1 MYMKF
6 NYTDYE
12 QIDSATAAYIL
23 NVSDADNIAEI
34 DLKDINMFLNE
45 MDIWYGLEES
55 M

>member
-1 MYMKF
+1 MQMKF

-12 QIDSATAAYIL
+12 QIDVAVAAYIM
-23 NVSDADNIAEI
+23 NIADVDNIAEI
-34 DLKDINMFLNE
+34 DLKDINTFLNE

>member
-23 NVSDADNIAEI
+23 NVSDADNITEI
-34 DLKDINMFLNE
+34 SLIDINKFLNE

>member
-1 MYMKF
+1 MYTKF

-12 QIDSATAAYIL
+12 QIDSATAEYIL

-34 DLKDINMFLNE
+34 ELKDINKFLNE

>member
-6 NYTDYE
+6 NYTDYK
-12 QIDSATAAYIL
+12 QIDPATAEYIL

-34 DLKDINMFLNE
+34 DLKDINKFLNE